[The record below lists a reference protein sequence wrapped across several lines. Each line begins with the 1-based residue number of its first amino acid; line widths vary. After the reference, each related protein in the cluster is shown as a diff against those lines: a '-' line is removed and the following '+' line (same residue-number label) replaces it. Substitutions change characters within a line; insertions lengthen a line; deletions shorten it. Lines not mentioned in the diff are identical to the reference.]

1 MRRFIPKF
9 NLSLPKVKIPSI
21 GTTPVR
27 KVTDAL
33 LWTPRKIGWVLRK
46 ILHVIA
52 TGPDYVF
59 NAIIKSPRKAFMK
72 AKTFRDWLL
81 EKIDY
86 LESESAKWKRTFQ
99 IIKSPYT
106 ILLKMGFSPQY
117 AIGLL
122 AVGTTATTGVVA
134 NEALK
139 PPSFAAGDPGV
150 YNAPLDSPIYSAK
163 EFNTLRLDLG
173 ATPIGLVQIEDI
185 TVGTAYANSSLPS
198 GETNAVII
206 GGIQGSNDPAFTETY
221 LEVGHLTVEKWRCDS
236 LKLTNVEAHELVVK
250 GNASD
255 GQSIAATAGTPRD
268 RAISGG
274 NRADD
279 MITSGGYYDQ
289 LKITSASSGVNG
301 KIDRLILSN
310 IYTRGGPCI
319 LDRIKA
325 GTVEILV
332 NEVGEGDGFS
342 TKEFEITTS
351 VVYKRFV
358 NEDNIE
364 VSISPPTPS

>member
-1 MRRFIPKF
+1 MRRFVPKF
-9 NLSLPKVKIPSI
+9 KLPSIPSI
-21 GTTPVR
+21 GATPVR
-27 KVTDAL
+27 KIGDVL
-33 LWTPRKIGWVLRK
+33 LWTPRKVGWVLRK
-46 ILHVIA
+46 VLHGIVI
-52 TGPDYVF
+52 GPGFVF
-59 NAIIKSPRKAFMK
+59 KAVIKSPKKAFMK
-72 AKTFRDWLL
+72 TKAFRDWML

-86 LESESAKWKRTFQ
+86 LEAESAKWKRTFQ
-99 IIKSPYT
+99 IVKSPYT

-134 NEALK
+134 NEAMK
-139 PPSFAAGDPGV
+139 PPSFAAGDPGI
-150 YNAPLDSPIYSAK
+150 YNAPTDSPIYSAK

-173 ATPIGLVQIEDI
+173 STPIGLVQIEDI
-185 TVGTAYANSSLPS
+185 TVGTAYANSALPS

-206 GGIQGSNDPAFTETY
+206 GGIAGSTDPAFTETY

-236 LKLTNVEAHELVVK
+236 LKLTNIEAHELVVK

-289 LKITSASSGVNG
+289 VKVTSASSGVNG

-310 IYTRGGPCI
+310 IYTKGGPCI

-332 NEVGEGDGFS
+332 NEVGAGNGFA
-342 TKEFEITTS
+342 TKEFEVTTS

-358 NEDNIE
+358 NEDNVE
-364 VSISPPTPS
+364 VSISPPS

>member
-1 MRRFIPKF
+1 MKLRNF
-9 NLSLPKVKIPSI
+9 LGAVKDLVLMPFRK
-21 GTTPVR
+21 TPVR
-27 KVTDAL
+27 KIGDVL
-33 LWTPRKIGWVLRK
+33 LWTPKKVGWVLRK
-46 ILHVIA
+46 VLHGIVI
-52 TGPDYVF
+52 GPGYVF
-59 NAIIKSPRKAFMK
+59 NAVIKSPKKAFRKAMII
-72 AKTFRDWLL
+72 RDWML

-86 LESESAKWKRTFQ
+86 LEAESAKWKRTFQ

-117 AIGLL
+117 AIGLI

-134 NEALK
+134 NEAMK
-139 PPSFAAGDPGV
+139 PPSFAAGDPGI
-150 YNAPLDSPIYSAK
+150 YNAPTDSPIYSAK

-173 ATPIGLVQIEDI
+173 STPIGLVQIEDI
-185 TVGTAYANSSLPS
+185 TVGTAYANSALPS

-206 GGIQGSNDPAFTETY
+206 GGIAASSDPAFTETY

-236 LKLTNVEAHELVVK
+236 LKLTNIEAHELVVK

-289 LKITSASSGVNG
+289 VKVTSASSGVNG

-310 IYTRGGPCI
+310 IYTKGGPCI

-332 NEVGEGDGFS
+332 NEVGAGNGFA
-342 TKEFEITTS
+342 TKEFEVTTS

-358 NEDNIE
+358 NEDNVE
-364 VSISPPTPS
+364 VSIAPPS